1 MTSTPVSRRR
11 FIGIVA
17 AASALT
23 CLPWAAK
30 AMQTTA
36 TPLSSWQGVALGADA
51 QLHIHHPDPVFAQT
65 LIDQALSEVRRL
77 ERIFSLYQE
86 DSVLRRLNRD
96 GYLKQAPGD
105 LTRLLLESERL
116 SELTHGAFDPSVQ
129 VLWDLYSQAAQRSN
143 SSSKLPSE
151 AELNQVLRQVNH
163 KAIQI
168 QDDTILLKRPGMAL
182 TLNGIAQGYITDRI
196 TEQLKQAGLEHA
208 LVDMGEIRGLGMAPG
223 DRPWRVGLA
232 GDPVNRTSL
241 LNLDVHNQAVST
253 SSGAGTALSRDGSVT
268 HLFNPANGQARPLY
282 RSVSVVA
289 GNATIADALSTAFS
303 WMSPQEIAQVLA
315 SDPNLQAWVLPYGGQ
330 TLVQIHA

>member
-17 AASALT
+17 ATSALT

-86 DSVLRRLNRD
+86 DSALRRLNRD

-129 VLWDLYSQAAQRSN
+129 VLWDLYSQAAQRSDR
-143 SSSKLPSE
+143 SSNLPSE
-151 AELNQVLRQVNH
+151 AELSQVLRQVNH

-168 QDDTILLKRPGMAL
+168 QDDTIRLKRPGMAL

-232 GDPVNRTSL
+232 GDPVDRTSL
-241 LNLDVHNQAVST
+241 LDLDVLNQAVST

-268 HLFNPANGQARPLY
+268 HLLNPANGQARPLY
-282 RSVSVVA
+282 SSVSVVA

-315 SDPNLQAWVLPYGGQ
+315 SDPNLKAWVLPYGGQ

>member
-17 AASALT
+17 ATSALT

-30 AMQTTA
+30 AMQAPA

-65 LIDQALSEVRRL
+65 LIDNALSEVRRL

-86 DSVLRRLNRD
+86 DSALRRLNRD

-105 LTRLLLESERL
+105 LTRLLLESQRL
-116 SELTHGAFDPSVQ
+116 SDLTHGAFDPTVQ
-129 VLWDLYSQAAQRSN
+129 VLWDLYSQAAQRSD
-143 SSSKLPSE
+143 SSSQLPT
-151 AELNQVLRQVNH
+151 AVELNQVLRQVNH

-168 QDDTILLKRPGMAL
+168 QDDTIRLKRPGMAL

-208 LVDMGEIRGLGMAPG
+208 LVDMGEIRSLGMAPG

-232 GDPVNRTSL
+232 GDPVDRTSL
-241 LNLDVHNQAVST
+241 LDLDVHNQAVST
-253 SSGAGTALSRDGSVT
+253 SSGSGTALSRDGSVT

-315 SDPNLQAWVLPYGGQ
+315 TDPGLRAWVLPYKSEH
-330 TLVQIHA
+330 LVPIHS

>member
-17 AASALT
+17 ATSALSG
-23 CLPWAAK
+23 LPWAAK
-30 AMQTTA
+30 AMQAPA
-36 TPLSSWQGVALGADA
+36 TPLRSWQGVALGADA
-51 QLHIHHPDPVFAQT
+51 QLHIHHPDPVFAQA
-65 LIDQALSEVRRL
+65 LIEQALSEVRRL

-86 DSVLRRLNRD
+86 DSALRRLNRD

-105 LTRLLLESERL
+105 LTRLLQESQRL
-116 SELTHGAFDPSVQ
+116 SALTDGAFDPTVQ
-129 VLWDLYSQAAQRSN
+129 VLWELYSQAAQG
-143 SSSKLPSE
+143 KG
-151 AELNQVLRQVNH
+151 NQAAVPDAAQISQTLQQVGH
-163 KAIQI
+163 QAILI
-168 QDDTILLKRPGMAL
+168 QEDSIWLQRPGMAL

-208 LVDMGEIRGLGMAPG
+208 LIDMGEIRSVGLAPG
-223 DRPWRVGLA
+223 NRPWRVGLT
-232 GDPVNRTSL
+232 GDPAEPTRL
-241 LNLDVHNQAVST
+241 LNLDVRNQAVST

-303 WMSPQEIAQVLA
+303 WMSPPAIARVLA
-315 SDPNLQAWVLPYGGQ
+315 SDPGLQAWVLPYDGKH
-330 TLVQIHA
+330 LMPIHS

>member
-17 AASALT
+17 ATSALT
-23 CLPWAAK
+23 CVPWAVKSTQA
-30 AMQTTA
+30 AT

-51 QLHIHHPDPVFAQT
+51 QLLIHHPDPGFSQP
-65 LIDQALSEVRRL
+65 LIVQALSEVRRL
-77 ERIFSLYQE
+77 ERIFSLYEQ
-86 DSVLRRLNRD
+86 DSALRRLNRD

-105 LTRLLLESERL
+105 LTRLLLESQRL
-116 SELTHGAFDPSVQ
+116 SELTNGAFDPTVQ
-129 VLWDLYSQAAQRSN
+129 VLWELYSQAAQRSAKA
-143 SSSKLPSE
+143 SIPDA
-151 AELNQVLRQVNH
+151 AEISQTLQQVGYQ
-163 KAIQI
+163 AIHI
-168 QDDTILLKRPGMAL
+168 QGDTVLLQHPGMAL

-196 TEQLKQAGLEHA
+196 TEQLKQAGLENA
-208 LVDMGEIRGLGMAPG
+208 LVDMGEIRSLGTAPG
-223 DRPWRVGLA
+223 NRPWRVGLA
-232 GDPVNRTSL
+232 GDQAEPASL

-303 WMSPQEIAQVLA
+303 WMSPPEIARVLA
-315 SDPNLQAWVLPYGGQ
+315 GDPGLQAWVLPYDGDQ
-330 TLVQIHA
+330 LIRMHS

>member
-17 AASALT
+17 ATSALT
-23 CLPWAAK
+23 CVPWAVK
-30 AMQTTA
+30 AMQAAT

-77 ERIFSLYQE
+77 ERIFSLYEQ
-86 DSVLRRLNRD
+86 DSALRRLNRD

-105 LTRLLLESERL
+105 LTRLLLESQRL
-116 SELTHGAFDPSVQ
+116 SELTNGAFDPTVQ
-129 VLWDLYSQAAQRSN
+129 VLWELCSQAAQRSAKT
-143 SSSKLPSE
+143 SIPDA
-151 AELNQVLRQVNH
+151 AEIKQALKQVGYQ
-163 KAIQI
+163 AIHI
-168 QDDTILLKRPGMAL
+168 QDDTIQLQHPGMAL

-208 LVDMGEIRGLGMAPG
+208 LVDMGEIRSLGVAPG
-223 DRPWRVGLA
+223 NRPWRVGLA
-232 GDPVNRTSL
+232 GDPSHTTSL
-241 LNLDVHNQAVST
+241 LNLNVHNQAIST
-253 SSGAGTALSRDGSVT
+253 SSGAGTVLSRDGSIT

-303 WMSPQEIAQVLA
+303 WMSPQEITRVLA
-315 SDPNLQAWVLPYGGQ
+315 SDPSLQAWVLPYGEHN
-330 TLVQIHA
+330 LIPIHS

>member
-17 AASALT
+17 ATSALT

-30 AMQTTA
+30 AMRTTVP
-36 TPLSSWQGVALGADA
+36 PLSSWQGVALGADA
-51 QLHIHHPDPVFAQT
+51 QLHIHHPDPVFAQA

-86 DSVLRRLNRD
+86 DSALRRLNRD

-105 LTRLLLESERL
+105 LTRLLLESQRL
-116 SELTHGAFDPSVQ
+116 SELTQGAFDPTVQ
-129 VLWDLYSQAAQRSN
+129 VLWDLYSQTAQRSD
-143 SSSKLPSE
+143 SSSNLPTE
-151 AELNQVLRQVNH
+151 TELNQVLRQVNH

-168 QDDTILLKRPGMAL
+168 QDDTIRLKQPGMAL

-196 TEQLKQAGLEHA
+196 TEQLKQAGLGHA

-223 DRPWRVGLA
+223 ERPWRVGLA
-232 GDPVNRTSL
+232 GDSMDRTRL
-241 LNLDVHNQAVST
+241 LDLDIHDQAVST
-253 SSGAGTALSRDGSVT
+253 SSGSGTALSRNGSVT

-303 WMSPQEIAQVLA
+303 WMSPQEIAKVLA
-315 SDPNLQAWVLPYGGQ
+315 SDPNLQAWILPYEEQ

>member
-17 AASALT
+17 ATSALT
-23 CLPWAAK
+23 CVPWAVK
-30 AMQTTA
+30 AMQAAT

-77 ERIFSLYQE
+77 ERIFSLYEQ
-86 DSVLRRLNRD
+86 DSALRRLNRD

-105 LTRLLLESERL
+105 LTRLLLESQRL
-116 SELTHGAFDPSVQ
+116 SELTNGAFDPTVQ
-129 VLWDLYSQAAQRSN
+129 VLWDLYSQAAQRNAQTSIPDAAEI
-143 SSSKLPSE
+143 SKTLQ
-151 AELNQVLRQVNH
+151 QVGYQ
-163 KAIQI
+163 AIHI
-168 QDDTILLKRPGMAL
+168 QGDTVLLQHPGMAL

-208 LVDMGEIRGLGMAPG
+208 LVDMGEIRSLGTAPG
-223 DRPWRVGLA
+223 NRPWRVGLA
-232 GDPVNRTSL
+232 GDQAEPASL
-241 LNLDVHNQAVST
+241 LNLDIHNQAVST

-303 WMSPQEIAQVLA
+303 WMSPPEIARVLA
-315 SDPNLQAWVLPYGGQ
+315 GDPGLQAWVLPYDGDQ
-330 TLVQIHA
+330 LVRMHS

>member
-17 AASALT
+17 ATSALT

-30 AMQTTA
+30 AIQTT
-36 TPLSSWQGVALGADA
+36 TPTLSSWQGVALGADA
-51 QLHIHHPDPVFAQT
+51 QLHIHHPDPVFAQA

-86 DSVLRRLNRD
+86 DSALRRLNRD

-105 LTRLLLESERL
+105 LTRLLLESQRL
-116 SELTHGAFDPSVQ
+116 SELTQGAFDPTVQ
-129 VLWDLYSQAAQRSN
+129 VLWDLYSQTAQRSD
-143 SSSKLPSE
+143 SSSNLPTE
-151 AELNQVLRQVNH
+151 AELNQVLQQVNH

-168 QDDTILLKRPGMAL
+168 QGDTIRLKQPGMAL

-196 TEQLKQAGLEHA
+196 TEQLKQAGLGHA

-223 DRPWRVGLA
+223 ERPWRVGLA
-232 GDPVNRTSL
+232 GDSMERTSL
-241 LNLDVHNQAVST
+241 LDLDIHDQAVST
-253 SSGAGTALSRDGSVT
+253 SSGSGTALSRNGSVT

-282 RSVSVVA
+282 SSVSVVA

-315 SDPNLQAWVLPYGGQ
+315 SDPNLKAWVLPYGGQ

>member
-17 AASALT
+17 ATSALT
-23 CLPWAAK
+23 CVPWAVK
-30 AMQTTA
+30 AMQA
-36 TPLSSWQGVALGADA
+36 VPTPLSSWQGVALGADA

-86 DSVLRRLNRD
+86 DSALRRLNRD

-105 LTRLLLESERL
+105 MTRLLLESQRL
-116 SELTHGAFDPSVQ
+116 SELTNGAFDPTVQ
-129 VLWDLYSQAAQRSN
+129 VLWDLYSQAAQRNTKTSI
-143 SSSKLPSE
+143 PDA
-151 AELNQVLRQVNH
+151 AEIKQALQQVGYQ
-163 KAIQI
+163 AIHI
-168 QDDTILLKRPGMAL
+168 QDDTIQLQHPGMAL

-208 LVDMGEIRGLGMAPG
+208 LVDMGEIRSLGVAPG
-223 DRPWRVGLA
+223 NRPWRVGLA
-232 GDPVNRTSL
+232 GDQAEPSSL

-253 SSGAGTALSRDGSVT
+253 SSGAGTALSRDGSAT

-303 WMSPQEIAQVLA
+303 WMSPPEIARVLA
-315 SDPNLQAWVLPYGGQ
+315 GDPGLQAWVLPYGEHH
-330 TLVQIHA
+330 LIPINS

>member
-17 AASALT
+17 ATSALT
-23 CLPWAAK
+23 CVPWAVK
-30 AMQTTA
+30 SMQAAT

-77 ERIFSLYQE
+77 ERIFSLYEQ
-86 DSVLRRLNRD
+86 DSALRRLNRD

-105 LTRLLLESERL
+105 LTRLLLESQRL
-116 SELTHGAFDPSVQ
+116 SELTNGAFDPTVQ
-129 VLWDLYSQAAQRSN
+129 VLWDLYSQAAQRNTKTS
-143 SSSKLPSE
+143 LPDA
-151 AELNQVLRQVNH
+151 AEIKQALQQVDYQ
-163 KAIQI
+163 AIHI
-168 QDDTILLKRPGMAL
+168 QGDTVLLQHPGMAL

-208 LVDMGEIRGLGMAPG
+208 LVDMGEIRSLGTAPG
-223 DRPWRVGLA
+223 NRPWRVGLA
-232 GDPVNRTSL
+232 GDQAELASL

-303 WMSPQEIAQVLA
+303 WMSPPEIARVLA
-315 SDPNLQAWVLPYGGQ
+315 GDPGLQAWVLPYDGDQ
-330 TLVQIHA
+330 LVRMHS